1 MIGVSQAEGGNMNT
15 IEVLRAISSTEPST
29 FSEFCRG
36 LSACPERGDKGA
48 WAEVFDTLEA
58 VETLGLIEIERDRSN
73 RIETLILT
81 DAGVARVKEAR
92 R

>member
-1 MIGVSQAEGGNMNT
+1 MNT

-36 LSACPERGDKGA
+36 LSDCPERGDREA

-81 DAGVARVKEAR
+81 EAGAARVKEAR

>member
-1 MIGVSQAEGGNMNT
+1 MNI

-36 LSACPERGDKGA
+36 LHNCPERGDREA

-58 VETLGLIEIERDRSN
+58 VETLGLVEIERDKHYK
-73 RIETLILT
+73 IETLILT
-81 DAGVARVKEAR
+81 EGGVARVKEAQR
-92 R
+92 